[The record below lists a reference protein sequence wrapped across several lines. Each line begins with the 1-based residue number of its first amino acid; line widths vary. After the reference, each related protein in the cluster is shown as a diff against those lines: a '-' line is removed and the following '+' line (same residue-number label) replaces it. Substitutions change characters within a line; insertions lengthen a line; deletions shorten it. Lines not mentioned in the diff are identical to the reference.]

1 MLILQKLEYMSTVTS
16 NEKVVAKYLISHQLE
31 INKISIN
38 DIAKMTYTSPSTTVR
53 LAKKLGYD
61 GWKELKRE
69 IVDELKYINDHY
81 QNIDPNFPFHKE
93 DNETIISKN
102 IGNLM
107 SDSLYDTMNLLDIE
121 ILNKALK
128 LLNNADT
135 IYVYGITNAIAVA
148 YDFKYAMRTISK
160 KVEIVENLDEFPYTV
175 SYTTKK
181 DVSLFISYSGE
192 NKELLKFANHLHRT
206 HKPVISITSIGENS
220 LSSFSDV
227 ILHMC
232 TREKLYSKIN
242 NYTSKTSTF
251 YLLNLLFSCLFSMN
265 YQKNLETKMN
275 LSKQIDIQRSSGLEL
290 LKED

>member
-1 MLILQKLEYMSTVTS
+1 
-16 NEKVVAKYLISHQLE
+16 
-31 INKISIN
+31 
-38 DIAKMTYTSPSTTVR
+38 MTLNSPPS
-53 LAKKLGYD
+53 YED
-61 GWKELKRE
+61 GVL
-69 IVDELKYINDHY
+69 
-81 QNIDPNFPFHKE
+81 F
-93 DNETIISKN
+93 
-102 IGNLM
+102 
-107 SDSLYDTMNLLDIE
+107 LLLIE

-148 YDFKYAMRTISK
+148 YDFKYSMRTISK

-206 HKPVISITSIGENS
+206 HKPIISITSIGENS

-251 YLLNLLFSCLFSMN
+251 YLLNALFKEIVDSTQKRTIRVRQKGPKRNILA
-265 YQKNLETKMN
+265 YQWRVYAAKAA
-275 LSKQIDIQRSSGLEL
+275 
-290 LKED
+290 